1 MKSSFLAKLRDI
13 ESPKKKVKMPTN
25 AVYQPTTVSFE
36 NSGGSLLAQTTTS
49 SRLKTTFRRPWMQ
62 ALLLAAGL
70 LFLALGVVL
79 TASAFADYEDV
90 VANEDKIT
98 DLPPH
103 EKDVDILLIFLGLF
117 FTIFGF
123 VLLGEYDDAM
133 VTSAILNNYCNLYRI
148 VHKSG

>member
-1 MKSSFLAKLRDI
+1 
-13 ESPKKKVKMPTN
+13 MPTN

-62 ALLLAAGL
+62 AGLLAAGL
-70 LFLALGVVL
+70 LFLALGIVL

-90 VANEDKIT
+90 VANEDIIT
-98 DLPPH
+98 DLPAN
-103 EKDVDILLIFLGLF
+103 EKPLDVVFMFLGVF

-123 VLLGEYDDAM
+123 VLLGKSGNAM
-133 VTSAILNNYCNLYRI
+133 ATTIVLHNYCNLYRI

>member
-1 MKSSFLAKLRDI
+1 
-13 ESPKKKVKMPTN
+13 MPTN

-49 SRLKTTFRRPWMQ
+49 SRLKTTFRKPWMQ

-90 VANEDKIT
+90 VANEDMIT
-98 DLPPH
+98 DLPPN
-103 EKDVDILLIFLGLF
+103 EKEVDVALIFLGLF
-117 FTIFGF
+117 FTLFGF
-123 VLLGEYDDAM
+123 ALLGEYDDAM
-133 VTSAILNNYCNLYRI
+133 VTIAILNNYCNLYRI

>member
-1 MKSSFLAKLRDI
+1 
-13 ESPKKKVKMPTN
+13 MPTN

-49 SRLKTTFRRPWMQ
+49 SRLKTTFRKPWMQ

-90 VANEDKIT
+90 VANEDQIT
-98 DLPPH
+98 DLPH
-103 EKDVDILLIFLGLF
+103 EKDVDILLIILGLF

-123 VLLGEYDDAM
+123 VLLGEYNDAM
-133 VTSAILNNYCNLYRI
+133 VTSDILNNYCNLYRI

>member
-1 MKSSFLAKLRDI
+1 
-13 ESPKKKVKMPTN
+13 MPTN

-133 VTSAILNNYCNLYRI
+133 VASAILNNYCNLYRI
-148 VHKSG
+148 VYKSG

>member
-1 MKSSFLAKLRDI
+1 
-13 ESPKKKVKMPTN
+13 
-25 AVYQPTTVSFE
+25 
-36 NSGGSLLAQTTTS
+36 
-49 SRLKTTFRRPWMQ
+49 MQ